1 MSLSSKAVAKPTT
14 ILIIFI
20 VLTALGLYS
29 TSKLPIDLYPD
40 LEIPYI
46 IVSTSYP
53 NAGPEEV
60 ENSITRTLESSLS
73 GITGLKTLVST
84 SSSGSSM
91 VMLELNYGS
100 NLDSATNEI
109 RDRLDLVKDY
119 LPEDATSPTII
130 KMDPYASDYVFNFNR
145 K

>member
-14 ILIIFI
+14 ILILFI

-40 LEIPYI
+40 VEIPYI
-46 IVSTSYP
+46 IVSTNYP

-60 ENSITRTLESSLS
+60 ENSITRTLESALS
-73 GITGLKTLVST
+73 GITGLKKLSST

-91 VMLELNYGS
+91 VLLELNYKFGFCHKRNS
-100 NLDSATNEI
+100 W
-109 RDRLDLVKDY
+109 
-119 LPEDATSPTII
+119 
-130 KMDPYASDYVFNFNR
+130 
-145 K
+145 